1 MGISK
6 IDLGLT
12 MDYLT
17 NSPESLY
24 LDRKKA
30 KISMQDLANEIASFA
45 NANGGIVV
53 VGISDDGVVEGFN
66 QYGIKKLNEC
76 QKVVSNFLHPV
87 PIYEC
92 ELIDVVNVKKE
103 EDKILLFHIKA
114 MSDYLVRNN
123 KDEVYYRQGD
133 SSIKLTH
140 DQIRSLEYD
149 KKERDFES
157 EILMDSSIDD
167 IDEEAVNLYKE
178 KLNTDVSN
186 EQILKARGFLKEV
199 KGNLHL
205 TKAGMLLFGKNPSLY
220 IPTAR
225 VRVIKF
231 EGKSMRLGTEM
242 NVTKDKTFDS
252 CLYKTIEQVTDF
264 IKSQLREFT
273 YLNSKGIFET
283 VPEYPEVAWYEG
295 LINAVA
301 HRDYN
306 FSGDY
311 VKIKLYD
318 DRLEISSPGKLCG
331 FVTLENI
338 KNERYSRNPLISRT
352 LTEFGIVRE
361 LNEGVKRIYSE
372 MEKFFLKDPVFSE
385 PNHHSV
391 LLVLYNNI
399 IMRGRRKEESI
410 ISDER
415 IQSIWNELNYAER
428 EVLVSIYDKGE
439 ITAEEVSSMV
449 NRGRTTAI
457 KILNKLK
464 DLQLIEWNGTSKS
477 DNKGKYIIKD

>member
-1 MGISK
+1 MEISK
-6 IDLGLT
+6 INLGLT
-12 MDYLT
+12 MDYLK
-17 NSPESLY
+17 NSPEGLY

-30 KISMQDLANEIASFA
+30 KISMQKLADEIASFA

-66 QYGIKKLNEC
+66 PYGIKKLNEC
-76 QKVVSNFLHPV
+76 QKVVSDYLHPT

-92 ELIDVVNVKKE
+92 EMVDVVNIKDE
-103 EDKILLFHIKA
+103 ADKIMIFHIEA
-114 MSDYLVRNN
+114 TSNYLVRNN
-123 KDEVYYRQGD
+123 KDEVFYRQGD

-157 EILMDSSIDD
+157 EIILDSSMDD
-167 IDEEAVNLYKE
+167 IDEEAVNLYKK

-186 EQILKARGFLKEV
+186 EQILKARGFLKEI
-199 KGNLHL
+199 KGCLHL
-205 TKAGMLLFGKNPSLY
+205 TKAGMLLFGKNPSIYL
-220 IPTAR
+220 PSAR

-231 EGKSMRLGTEM
+231 EGNNMQLGTEM
-242 NVTKDKTFDS
+242 NIVKDETFDV
-252 CLYKTIEQVTDF
+252 CLYKTIEQATNF

-273 YLNSKGIFET
+273 YLNSDGVFEAIS
-283 VPEYPEVAWYEG
+283 EYPEFAWYEG
-295 LINAVA
+295 LVNAVV
-301 HRDYN
+301 HRDYS

-331 FVTLENI
+331 FVTIENI
-338 KNERYSRNPLISRT
+338 RNQRCSRNPQISRT
-352 LTEFGIVRE
+352 LTEFGFVRE

-385 PNHHSV
+385 PDHHSV

-399 IMRGRRKEESI
+399 IMRSRRKEESVMNYGKVH
-410 ISDER
+410 DK
-415 IQSIWNELNYAER
+415 WCELNYLER
-428 EVLVSIYDKGE
+428 KVLVYIYDKGE
-439 ITAEEVSSMV
+439 ITSDDVTV
-449 NRGRTTAI
+449 IINRGKTTAV
-457 KILNKLK
+457 KMLNKLI
-464 DLQLIEWNGTSKS
+464 DMDLIEWTGTSKA
-477 DNKGKYIIKD
+477 DNKGR